1 MTIAGDSNTVT
12 STIKGSSI
20 ANTLSITGDSNT
32 VTQSILTNNSTSS
45 ITILGDSNT
54 FTSSMSGASAGL
66 GHSLMAAVT
75 GTSNTHSV
83 TQSGSVN
90 TTVNIATTG
99 NSNAVTV
106 TTGN

>member
-1 MTIAGDSNTVT
+1 
-12 STIKGSSI
+12 
-20 ANTLSITGDSNT
+20 
-32 VTQSILTNNSTSS
+32 
-45 ITILGDSNT
+45 
-54 FTSSMSGASAGL
+54 MSGASAGL

-90 TTVNIATTG
+90 TTVNIVTTG